1 MERLRHDPH
10 DVVEEA
16 ILGRE
21 TGQLAILPRHS
32 LVVEVLGL
40 EMRWTLG
47 GVIRYLVTYAISIM
61 RRRGRPR
68 HPDIL
73 TPREWEVLALLRE
86 GLSNPEIASRLG
98 IGREGVKSH
107 VSEILGKLDVENR
120 YEAARWVATD
130 GSWWA
135 RVPLVA
141 PMAIFLRRALP
152 GSPATGFNVLAGA
165 ALAVAI
171 GTLGVFAFLL
181 LQTDGSDAPVGT
193 EQGGSPTLQLR
204 TGPISEDEFR
214 IQVRQS
220 ALVQSPS
227 FDIACDFFRP
237 TANSIPAPEILE
249 VFQRINP
256 FASRTPIAEP
266 VLDDEIRAVEIIGE
280 ECESL
285 T

>member
-1 MERLRHDPH
+1 
-10 DVVEEA
+10 
-16 ILGRE
+16 
-21 TGQLAILPRHS
+21 
-32 LVVEVLGL
+32 
-40 EMRWTLG
+40 
-47 GVIRYLVTYAISIM
+47 M

-107 VSEILGKLDVENR
+107 VSEILSKLDVEDR

-130 GSWWA
+130 RQWWA
-135 RVPLVA
+135 QDPVVA

-152 GSPATGFNVLAGA
+152 GLPATGFNILAGA

-171 GTLGVFAFLL
+171 GTLVVFAFLVL
-181 LQTDGSDAPVGT
+181 RTEGSDATVGIG
-193 EQGGSPTLQLR
+193 EDGSPMLQLS
-204 TGPISEDEFR
+204 TGPISENEFR
-214 IQVRQS
+214 VQVRQS
-220 ALVQSPS
+220 ALVQLQN
-227 FDIACDFFRP
+227 FDIACSFFGP
-237 TANSIPAPEILE
+237 TANSFSAPEILE
-249 VFQRINP
+249 AFQRLNAFTSP
-256 FASRTPIAEP
+256 TPIAQA